1 MENFLVMLVIG
12 LALSWL
18 WIMVRDI
25 RRAKEESRC
34 HHSEPNYWYL
44 SRDEGRHDGSNTIE
58 TSEWSNWDWLE
69 LLDMG

>member
-25 RRAKEESRC
+25 RRAKEESQC
-34 HHSEPNYWYL
+34 HHPSGPNHWYL
-44 SRDEGRHDGSNTIE
+44 SGDESRHDGSNTSE
-58 TSEWSNWDWLE
+58 TSVDLPGFSGETFTL
-69 LLDMG
+69 